1 MNILTLDVETT
12 HKQKA
17 AGGTTA
23 LPYFN
28 NRLVSVGWKWLLNE
42 EVNYKFFYHK
52 DSKYNYDSNSAKI
65 IQDDLDKA
73 DVLVGQNIKFDLTW
87 LRACGFKYEG
97 EIYDTMVAEYLK
109 AKARRWSL
117 SLDALA
123 KKYNVTQKETD
134 LVSPYLKEGKTFYDI
149 PLEIVE
155 EYGKADVIA
164 TEQVAVKQLEAFGLT
179 FGDLYERNT

>member
-1 MNILTLDVETT
+1 M
-12 HKQKA
+12 
-17 AGGTTA
+17 
-23 LPYFN
+23 
-28 NRLVSVGWKWLLNE
+28 
-42 EVNYKFFYHK
+42 
-52 DSKYNYDSNSAKI
+52 
-65 IQDDLDKA
+65 
-73 DVLVGQNIKFDLTW
+73 TW

-97 EIYDTMVAEYLK
+97 EIYDTMVAEYIK

-155 EYGKADVIA
+155 EYGKADVVA
-164 TEQVAVKQLEAFGLT
+164 TEQVALKQLEAFGLT